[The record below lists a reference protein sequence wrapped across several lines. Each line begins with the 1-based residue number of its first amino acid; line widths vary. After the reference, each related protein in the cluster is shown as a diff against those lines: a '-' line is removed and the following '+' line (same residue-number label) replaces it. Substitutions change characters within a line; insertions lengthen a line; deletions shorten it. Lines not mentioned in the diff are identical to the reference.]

1 MKMRFFLSPIF
12 VLLSFTNIFCS
23 TYLQNFNA
31 IASEINRKAF
41 IQNKETRDLLSRLE
55 KIADAH
61 SELIPQYLYWES
73 VANYA
78 QGKSDL
84 EINSKINS
92 KLKIFDENKFPF
104 ENALLLHALA
114 LNNAITGNYTD
125 SFTNSLKALIIYKRI
140 GNQLFV
146 ARINQLLGII
156 CFRTRNYDMSR
167 QFSKQSLVKALPKA
181 EYYKSAI
188 NLYSSQAF
196 DNNGRKIALKELE
209 KLIPVVEKLNDLGLL
224 AVVYLNIGCCYSLEN
239 REDLLN
245 IYFSKALNIGNQIDN
260 KSFTT
265 SLLINLGSY
274 ALGNS
279 NFEKAESDLDQAEK
293 LSIETGDVEQ
303 LSLVYQI
310 KSLIFEKKGN
320 TKEAFIYLKK
330 YNEQKE
336 KILSNSKTID
346 SYQTYMSTFLASAEK
361 EVVISKQNTMLEK
374 RRFLI
379 TLISSIFIILLGSA
393 FLIIFYQKRRQQ
405 AIIRESEKESLQK
418 QLLYEKNLKQLQEE
432 KHKELLD
439 AKKREVAS
447 YSLMLSSK
455 NTVLKEVLHKA
466 GQANGENQ
474 KQIIYD
480 NIIEVVKNNL
490 NTQAESHKF
499 IHHFN
504 EVHPDFF
511 NKLKV
516 ICKDLT
522 ENNMRMCAY
531 FKMGMTTKQVAT
543 ILNVSGETV
552 KNGRYRLKKK
562 LMLKEEDSLDDF
574 VRSI

>member
-55 KIADAH
+55 KIADTH

-167 QFSKQSLVKALPKA
+167 KFSKQSLVKALPKA

-320 TKEAFIYLKK
+320 TKKAFIYLKK